1 MATLQNGFLLDT
13 NVWLDYCLP
22 NRAGHE
28 ASFKLI
34 DACLRKDIPLY
45 CAISSLK
52 DVFYLIERAIRNALS
67 KEGKRNEGV
76 SSEIAWGML
85 ERIRDIAQ
93 PVASD
98 ASDVW
103 IAAKCRSLHEDFEDN
118 MIIAAC
124 MRVGASHLVT
134 NDTTLR
140 EDAQVSTLRPDQ
152 ALALLEL

>member
-1 MATLQNGFLLDT
+1 MATLRNGLLLDT

-34 DACLRKDIPLY
+34 DACLRKGIPLY

-67 KEGKRNEGV
+67 KEGKKNEGI
-76 SSEIAWGML
+76 SPEIAWGML

-103 IAAKCRSLHEDFEDN
+103 IAAKCRSLHDDFEDN

-124 MRVGASHLVT
+124 MRVSANHLVT
-134 NDTTLR
+134 DDAKLR